1 MSQLEM
7 HQRSDIMSAQ
17 LNHTIVWCRDKSR
30 SSALLVRILGSL
42 PAMPFYNFMV
52 VQLDNGVSLD
62 FMEKGGPIASQH
74 YAFLIEESESDATF
88 SRIRNEGL
96 SYWADP
102 AKSRPNEIN
111 HNDGGRGVYFED
123 LDGHFLEVITRPY
136 GSG

>member
-1 MSQLEM
+1 MPV
-7 HQRSDIMSAQ
+7 Q

-30 SSALLVRILGSL
+30 SSALLARILGSA

-62 FMEKGGPIASQH
+62 FMEKDGPIASQH
-74 YAFLIEESESDATF
+74 YAFLIEESEFDTTF

-96 SYWADP
+96 RYWADP
-102 AKSRPNEIN
+102 AKSRPSEIN